1 MDVSAGRGPAGARRF
16 PTTGNGRGRPP
27 FHGHGARRRPAGAHG
42 YGFLAVFVAA
52 LAVRAA
58 ERQHRYH
65 ERLHDFADQTER
77 LLMMVLLVL
86 FGGSLAGG
94 LLAPLTWAG
103 AAAALLFLF
112 MVRPAAGLVALV
124 AAPQPL
130 TERAAI
136 AFFGIR
142 GLGSF
147 YYLAYALN
155 EARFAGAEELWAV
168 LGFTVLVSIV
178 LHGTTVTP
186 VMRHLDRRRRVQGV
200 LPLEAG

>member
-1 MDVSAGRGPAGARRF
+1 MTREDEMERMLEKMGEAARDVPVPTDRLNEAMRAGLRRARLEHRPARR
-16 PTTGNGRGRPP
+16 
-27 FHGHGARRRPAGAHG
+27 ARI
-42 YGFLAVFVAA
+42 AA
-52 LAVRAA
+52 LR
-58 ERQHRYH
+58 
-65 ERLHDFADQTER
+65 
-77 LLMMVLLVL
+77 
-86 FGGSLAGG
+86 GG
-94 LLAPLTWAG
+94 AG

-112 MVRPAAGLVALV
+112 VVRPAAGLVALV
-124 AAPQPL
+124 GAPQPL

-155 EARFAGAEELWAV
+155 EERFEGAEELWAV

-186 VMRHLDRRRRVQGV
+186 AMNHLDRRRRGAQGV
-200 LPLEAG
+200 LPLGAG